1 MNDLAAGNLS
11 EIELGTLAQE
21 KASSPE
27 VKAFGEMLV
36 RDRTKALDSLKQA
49 AAEKTLQV
57 PTMVPEK
64 KRELRDRLSMLSG
77 NEFDREFMDAMVEAH
92 EQTVKK
98 LEDRADDSP
107 DPLQQFAATVLPTVQ
122 QHLEQAKEIRAK
134 LTT

>member
-1 MNDLAAGNLS
+1 
-11 EIELGTLAQE
+11 
-21 KASSPE
+21 
-27 VKAFGEMLV
+27 
-36 RDRTKALDSLKQA
+36 
-49 AAEKTLQV
+49 
-57 PTMVPEK
+57 MVPEK